1 MALDNSTRRGG
12 TMVDW
17 LVEMKEYVGFTADDE
32 RALAELLPRIEP
44 HADGICDHF
53 YECILRHP
61 HAHAAI
67 TGGEKQVARL
77 KKSLREWLLR
87 GLSGS
92 YDSDFYESRSRVG
105 RMHVA
110 IDLPQQFMFT
120 AMNVIRLDLRAV
132 ATRLLLTRNPNC
144 ADTKVM
150 KMQKRPKS
158 TVPNCLFWR
167 FVPNGPRPGQPIA
180 GGFDVA
186 ISLLSTVEPVK

>member
-132 ATRLLLTRNPNC
+132 VDEAFPDDSKAQRRANNAVDRLLDDASLRQRLGAAARTY
-144 ADTKVM
+144 VM
-150 KMQKRPKS
+150 TERS
-158 TVPNCLFWR
+158 LAATAARLDAVLR
-167 FVPNGPRPGQPIA
+167 GLGP
-180 GGFDVA
+180 
-186 ISLLSTVEPVK
+186 